1 MATVDKAFRIKNGL
15 IVEGSTATVNG
26 QNVLTEASTSFLAEY
41 VADTVGAMI
50 SGNTESGISVT
61 YQDADNTLD
70 FDVADFTITL
80 GGDLSGAVTITD
92 LANATLTASIAA
104 DSVALGTDT
113 TGNYVASVT
122 SGTGITISS
131 GTIGESSAIVVAND
145 DKGSSQNIFKNIA
158 ITGGATI
165 AADSNDDTVT
175 LTAGTGIT
183 LAAATSTDTITV
195 TNSGVTQL
203 TGTANEVEISAST
216 GSITVGLPDNVTI
229 GNNLTVTGNLTV
241 NGSTT
246 TLNTETLAV
255 EDNLILLNS
264 NVTGAPSLDAGIEV
278 ERGSSTNASLF
289 WNESDDKWYAND
301 STTSKAIAL
310 VGDATFNNFA
320 NFTDGTQTAT
330 PDSSN
335 DTFTFAAGTGIAVAV
350 STSADSLTVTNV
362 GVTGLTGTANQ
373 VTVSAS
379 TGSVT
384 LSLPQNIHTAAT
396 PTFGA
401 LTLTNALSASAVTL
415 TDAQI
420 GTATAT
426 ATTSAT
432 VIDSWS
438 ATTYNSAKYLVQM
451 RVGNDIETIEVLINV
466 DGSNNVYITE
476 YADVISNEQLGT
488 TDADY
493 SGGNVRLKVTA
504 AGADV
509 EVKVHKTL
517 IEA

>member
-1 MATVDKAFRIKNGL
+1 
-15 IVEGSTATVNG
+15 
-26 QNVLTEASTSFLAEY
+26 
-41 VADTVGAMI
+41 
-50 SGNTESGISVT
+50 
-61 YQDADNTLD
+61 
-70 FDVADFTITL
+70 
-80 GGDLSGAVTITD
+80 
-92 LANATLTASIAA
+92 
-104 DSVALGTDT
+104 
-113 TGNYVASVT
+113 
-122 SGTGITISS
+122 
-131 GTIGESSAIVVAND
+131 
-145 DKGSSQNIFKNIA
+145 
-158 ITGGATI
+158 
-165 AADSNDDTVT
+165 
-175 LTAGTGIT
+175 
-183 LAAATSTDTITV
+183 
-195 TNSGVTQL
+195 
-203 TGTANEVEISAST
+203 
-216 GSITVGLPDNVTI
+216 
-229 GNNLTVTGNLTV
+229 
-241 NGSTT
+241 
-246 TLNTETLAV
+246 
-255 EDNLILLNS
+255 
-264 NVTGAPSLDAGIEV
+264 
-278 ERGSSTNASLF
+278 
-289 WNESDDKWYAND
+289 
-301 STTSKAIAL
+301 
-310 VGDATFNNFA
+310 
-320 NFTDGTQTAT
+320 
-330 PDSSN
+330 
-335 DTFTFAAGTGIAVAV
+335 
-350 STSADSLTVTNV
+350 
-362 GVTGLTGTANQ
+362 LTGTANQ